1 MNPSNP
7 WTMPLKPG
15 TETAPPLLIA
25 GANGTLGRALGRV
38 CHTRGLV
45 AVGLGRDGLDL
56 TDPASVEKALEVH
69 RPWAVVNAAGY
80 VRVDQA
86 EADEARCFAEN
97 AAGPGELAAACARRG
112 LPLLTFSSDLVF
124 DGRQDGPYT
133 ESAAPNPLNA
143 YGRSKL
149 AGEQRVLAAH
159 PSALVVRTSAF
170 FSGWDEHNFVHF
182 ALQAARRGE
191 RFEAAE
197 DARIAPTYVP
207 DLVNTALDL
216 LLDEAAGVW
225 HVANHGA
232 CTWAELA
239 YAAVRKAGLSDEF
252 IVPRAMADF
261 GLAAPRPRQSVL
273 TSEKGMILP
282 SWEGALDRCVGEIER
297 HSAASAQK

>member
-1 MNPSNP
+1 
-7 WTMPLKPG
+7 
-15 TETAPPLLIA
+15 LIA
-25 GANGTLGRALGRV
+25 GARGTLGRALERV

-45 AVGLGRDGLDL
+45 AVALGREGLDL
-56 TDPASVEKALEVH
+56 TRPASVEQALEAH

-97 AAGPGELAAACARRG
+97 ATGPAQLAAACARRG

-124 DGRQDGPYT
+124 DGQQAEPYT
-133 ESAAPNPLNA
+133 ESSVPNPLNA

-149 AGEQRVLAAH
+149 AGEQQVLAAH
-159 PSALVVRTSAF
+159 PQALVVRTSAF

-225 HVANHGA
+225 HVANRGA

-239 YAAVRKAGLSDEF
+239 YAAVRKAGLPDAF
-252 IVPRAMADF
+252 IVPRPLAEL
-261 GLAAPRPRQSVL
+261 GLAAPRPQQSVL

-282 SWEGALDRCVGEIER
+282 ALDDALERCLLEMGIGVVQE
-297 HSAASAQK
+297 

>member
-1 MNPSNP
+1 
-7 WTMPLKPG
+7 MPLKPG

-25 GANGTLGRALGRV
+25 GARGTLGRALGRV

-45 AVGLGRDGLDL
+45 AAGLGRAELDV
-56 TDPASVEKALEVH
+56 TDPASVEQALEAH

-86 EADEARCFAEN
+86 EADEARCWAEN
-97 AAGPGELAAACARRG
+97 AAGPGELAAACARAG

-124 DGRQDGPYT
+124 DGRQDGPYA
-133 ESAAPNPLNA
+133 ESSAPNPLNA

-170 FSGWDEHNFVHF
+170 FSGWDEHNFVHL

-197 DARIAPTYVP
+197 DARVSPTYVP

-225 HVANHGA
+225 HVANAGA

-239 YAAVRKAGLSDEF
+239 YAAVRKRACRTSWSCR
-252 IVPRAMADF
+252 VPWPRSAWPPP
-261 GLAAPRPRQSVL
+261 APG
-273 TSEKGMILP
+273 KAY
-282 SWEGALDRCVGEIER
+282 W
-297 HSAASAQK
+297 